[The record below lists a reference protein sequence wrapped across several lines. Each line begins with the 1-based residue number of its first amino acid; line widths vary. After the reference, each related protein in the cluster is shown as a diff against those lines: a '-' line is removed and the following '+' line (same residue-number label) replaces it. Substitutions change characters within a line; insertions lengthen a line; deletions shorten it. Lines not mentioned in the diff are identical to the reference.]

1 MNKVTY
7 QGMEFD
13 EEELKEIRKENRNNQ
28 SSINIFDFTRMVNP
42 FNFDYKKNKTYK
54 AIITDIPGSGK
65 TTSIFQYMRDR
76 LKTIGTYHA
85 VYSASRISD
94 IYHMFLKFVAEF
106 GDKYKFSLFTSDKN
120 YCNVKD
126 LTELYYSR
134 IIFLCHE
141 RLFIEPVSLIYNV
154 KYTELEE
161 AMFDI
166 DLSYKRDDILIDE
179 IPSNLYRSLNLK
191 QKGQLE
197 LLNYLSFG
205 KDKDFF
211 RQVVESNFNLNSED
225 LRFAKNTARANFIK
239 SAIQARTDKKVMT
252 KSLSESNEVVGT
264 NQSLALSLM
273 TIDNAPTTIANPSKS
288 ITKDIAGAGIN
299 STKGLFMLKKLTY
312 FVNIFANK
320 YEENPEADYILYS
333 PDDFDCK
340 RLIFFSGTGDLLAR
354 NSTKY
359 KIINSREGV
368 SACRFLDLYDTVKL
382 VSPRLTRKATSDL
395 IAKEYS
401 EILIQILKDNPEETV
416 LAYLWKDSKNKEEKF
431 IDNYDYELNDN
442 YSILPAKI
450 LKLIPEDL
458 QIRIKFITYQSGKEQ
473 STNEYLDCGV
483 MVILG
488 EFFVPQEVI
497 NCRNLVFGSEST
509 NLDYTKHLIIQAI
522 YRTRARQHS
531 KSDRFIEING
541 NRTKANSIKLY
552 IDDRYGDF
560 IKSLLGEFRL
570 VNCNSIDN
578 KKLRLEHIYL
588 SEFEF
593 PEELIEEKSITGN
606 DFEDYFVIN
615 SKNLASII
623 SNMKTAHSIKL
634 KKILENSNIVYE
646 VINPNSTGRNH
657 YTKYKIYPY
666 RIVHRI
672 KM

>member
-1 MNKVTY
+1 MGRVTY

-13 EEELKEIRKENRNNQ
+13 EEELEEIRKENRNNQ
-28 SSINIFDFTRMVNP
+28 SSINVFNFNRMVNP
-42 FNFDYKKNKTYK
+42 YNFDYKKNRTYK

-65 TTSIFQYMRDR
+65 TTSIFQYMRDK
-76 LKTIGTYHA
+76 LKMIGTYHS
-85 VYSASRISD
+85 VYSASRIED
-94 IYHMFLKFVAEF
+94 VYHMFLKFVAEF

-120 YCNVKD
+120 YCNVKE

-161 AMFDI
+161 AMFDT
-166 DLSYKRDDILIDE
+166 DLSYKRDDIFIDE

-191 QKGQLE
+191 QRSQLE

-205 KDKDFF
+205 KDKNFF
-211 RQVVESNFNLNSED
+211 KQVVDSGFDLDTED

-239 SAIQARTDKKVMT
+239 SAIQARTDRKAMS
-252 KSLSESNEVVGT
+252 KSLSKSNEVVGT

-273 TIDNAPTTIANPSKS
+273 TIDNAPTTILNPSKS
-288 ITKDIAGAGIN
+288 ITKDIAGVGVN

-312 FVNIFANK
+312 FVNVFANK

-340 RLIFFSGTGDLLAR
+340 RLVFFSGTGDLLAR

-359 KIINSREGV
+359 KIINSREGIA
-368 SACRFLDLYDTVKL
+368 ACRYLNLYDNVKL
-382 VSPRLTRKATSDL
+382 VSPRLTRKASSDL

-401 EILIQILKDNPEETV
+401 EILLQILKDNPEEKILV
-416 LAYLWKDSKNKEEKF
+416 YLWKDSKNKEEKF
-431 IDNYDYELNDN
+431 EDNYDYELNDN

-450 LKLIPEDL
+450 LRLIPEDL
-458 QIRIKFITYQSGKEQ
+458 QNRLKFITYQSGKEQ
-473 STNEYLDCGV
+473 STNEFLDCGV

-488 EFFVPQEVI
+488 EFFIPQEVI

-541 NRTKANSIKLY
+541 NKIRANSIKFY

-560 IKSLLGEFRL
+560 IKSLLEEFRL
-570 VNCNSIDN
+570 VNCDSVDDV
-578 KKLRLEHIYL
+578 KLRPEHIYL

-593 PEELIEEKSITGN
+593 PEELIEEKSINGN
-606 DFEDYFVIN
+606 DFEDYFIIN
-615 SKNLASII
+615 SKNLANVI
-623 SNMKTAHSIKL
+623 SNMKTLDNNRIR
-634 KKILENSNIVYE
+634 KILDNNLIKYE
-646 VINPNSTGRNH
+646 VLNSSSGGKN
-657 YTKYKIYPY
+657 KFIFYKIYPY

-672 KM
+672 